1 MKKRNLDLSVLR
13 NIGIIAH
20 IDAGKTTTT
29 ERILYYTGESY
40 KIGEVH
46 DGAAT
51 MDWMEQEQERGIT
64 ITAAAT
70 SCFWKKDS
78 SKFQINII
86 DTPGHVD
93 FTVEVER
100 SLRVLDGAV
109 VVFCGVSGV
118 EPQSETV
125 WRQAN
130 NHGIPRLAFINKM
143 DRTGADFYAAVEDV
157 EKVLKATPVCVNIPW
172 GKEDQLK
179 GIIDLV
185 KMKALAFKE
194 DDYGSEI
201 EVFEIPDDFREEAEE
216 GREKLL
222 EAITLYDD
230 VLLEKVLNEDE
241 ITEDEINT
249 GIRQGCLQNIIVPVF
264 AGSAFKNKGIQS
276 LLDGVVDFLPSPLDV
291 PPTEGDD
298 LKGIKKV
305 VCKPDA
311 KEKLAALVFKIQS
324 DSFARAIS
332 YIRIYSGSIKVGEQ
346 VFNPLKK
353 KKERINKIFLMHAN
367 KREEIEQAVAG
378 DIVAIAGFNFSTTGD
393 TICRKGDEIIL
404 EKIESPTPV
413 ISIAIEPKTK
423 ADQEKLTDCLKRLEL
438 EDPSFLTGVDKETGQ
453 TLISG
458 MGELHLDILVD
469 RLKREFKLNVNTGKP
484 QVAYRESI
492 TKSVSEFEVFDKPI
506 LGKTVFAKCTL
517 DVSPN
522 IEDKGNEVLFE
533 KSLGIDNEIR
543 DMLRQ
548 GVTESLTSGVISGYP
563 VLNVLVKI
571 TAVEFKEEEYNPS
584 AFKIVSALALRKCL
598 LKGNPVLLEPVMK
611 VEINTPS
618 EFTGDIIG
626 DLNSRKGRVLSID
639 DKGDYQVLSVG
650 VALST
655 MFGYLTTLRSL
666 SQGRAT
672 FSMKF
677 DKYENVTKI

>member
-1 MKKRNLDLSVLR
+1 MKKRTLDLSVLR

-70 SCFWKKDS
+70 SCFWETSDNKA
-78 SKFQINII
+78 QINII

-125 WRQAN
+125 WRQAD

-143 DRTGADFYAAVEDV
+143 DRTGADFYAAVDDI

-194 DDYGSEI
+194 DNYGTET
-201 EVFEIPDDFREEAEE
+201 EELEIPPDFQEVAEE

-222 EAITLYDD
+222 EAITLFDD
-230 VLLEKVLNEDE
+230 SLLEKVLNEEELTEAE
-241 ITEDEINT
+241 IIA
-249 GIRQGCLQNIIVPVF
+249 GIRQGCIENIIVPVF
-264 AGSAFKNKGIQS
+264 GGSAFKNKGIQS
-276 LLDGVVDFLPSPLDV
+276 LLDGIVNFLPSPLDI
-291 PPTEGDD
+291 PPVEGED
-298 LKGIKKV
+298 LKGKKKI
-305 VCKPDA
+305 VCKPDV
-311 KEKLAALVFKIQS
+311 KGKLAALVFKIQS
-324 DSFARAIS
+324 DSFARAIN
-332 YIRIYSGSIKVGEQ
+332 YLRVYSGSIKVGEQ
-346 VFNPLKK
+346 VYNPLKN
-353 KKERINKIFLMHAN
+353 KKERVNKVFLMHAN
-367 KREEIEQAVAG
+367 KREEIEKAVAG

-484 QVAYRESI
+484 QVAYRETI
-492 TKSVSEFEVFDKPI
+492 TQPISESEVFDKPI
-506 LGKTVFAKCTL
+506 LGKAVFTKCTL
-517 DVSPN
+517 EVKPN
-522 IEDKGNEVLFE
+522 DQDTGNEVTFGEDLE
-533 KSLGIDNEIR
+533 INEEIR
-543 DMLRQ
+543 VMLAE
-548 GVTESLTSGVISGYP
+548 GVNEGLASGVISGYP
-563 VLNVLVKI
+563 VLNVLIKI
-571 TAVEFKEEEYNPS
+571 VAVEFKEEEYNPS
-584 AFKIVSALALRKCL
+584 AFKIAAALALRKCL
-598 LKGNPVLLEPVMK
+598 LKGAPVLLEPVMK

-639 DKGDYQVLSVG
+639 DKGDFQVLSVG

-672 FSMKF
+672 FSMTF
-677 DKYENVTKI
+677 DKYENVTNT

>member
-1 MKKRNLDLSVLR
+1 MKKRALDLSVLR

-70 SCFWKKDS
+70 SCFWKTSNKKS
-78 SKFQINII
+78 QINII

-125 WRQAN
+125 WRQADK
-130 NHGIPRLAFINKM
+130 HGIPRLAFINKM
-143 DRTGADFYAAVEDV
+143 DRTGADFQAAVDDI
-157 EKVLKATPVCVNIPW
+157 EKMLKATPVCVNIPW

-185 KMKALAFKE
+185 RMKALAFKE
-194 DDYGSEI
+194 DDYGTEI
-201 EVFEIPDDFREEAEE
+201 DELEIPPEFQEAAEE

-230 VLLEKVLNEDE
+230 ILLEKVLNEEELTEAE
-241 ITEDEINT
+241 IIA
-249 GIRQGCLQNIIVPVF
+249 GIRQGCIENIIVPVF
-264 AGSAFKNKGIQS
+264 GGSAFKNKGIQS
-276 LLDGVVDFLPSPLDV
+276 LLDGIINFLPSPLEI
-291 PPTEGDD
+291 PPVEGED
-298 LKGIKKV
+298 LKGKKKIT
-305 VCKPDA
+305 CKPDV

-332 YIRIYSGSIKVGEQ
+332 YIRVYSGSIKVGEQ
-346 VFNPLKK
+346 VYNPLKD
-353 KKERINKIFLMHAN
+353 KKERVNKIFLMHAN

-423 ADQEKLTDCLKRLEL
+423 ADQEKLKDCLKRLEL

-484 QVAYRESI
+484 QVAYRETI
-492 TKSVSEFEVFDKPI
+492 TKPISESEVFDKPI
-506 LGKTVFAKCTL
+506 LGKPVFTKCTL

-522 IEDKGNEVLFE
+522 DDKKGNEVLFDE
-533 KSLGIDNEIR
+533 GLEINDEMRVMLGEGVNEG
-543 DMLRQ
+543 LA
-548 GVTESLTSGVISGYP
+548 SGVISGYP
-563 VLNVLVKI
+563 VLNVLIKI
-571 TAVEFKEEEYNPS
+571 IAVEFKVEEYNPS
-584 AFKIVSALALRKCL
+584 ALKISAALALRKCL
-598 LKGNPVLLEPVMK
+598 LKGDPVLLEPIMR

-639 DKGDYQVLSVG
+639 DKGDFQVLSVG

-672 FSMKF
+672 FSMTF
-677 DKYENVTKI
+677 DKYENVTNT

>member
-1 MKKRNLDLSVLR
+1 
-13 NIGIIAH
+13 
-20 IDAGKTTTT
+20 
-29 ERILYYTGESY
+29 
-40 KIGEVH
+40 
-46 DGAAT
+46 
-51 MDWMEQEQERGIT
+51 
-64 ITAAAT
+64 
-70 SCFWKKDS
+70 
-78 SKFQINII
+78 
-86 DTPGHVD
+86 
-93 FTVEVER
+93 
-100 SLRVLDGAV
+100 
-109 VVFCGVSGV
+109 
-118 EPQSETV
+118 
-125 WRQAN
+125 
-130 NHGIPRLAFINKM
+130 M
-143 DRTGADFYAAVEDV
+143 DRTGADFFAAVDDI

-194 DDYGSEI
+194 DDYGTEIEESEI
-201 EVFEIPDDFREEAEE
+201 PPDFQEAAEK

-230 VLLEKVLNEDE
+230 LLLEKVLNEEELTEAE
-241 ITEDEINT
+241 IIA
-249 GIRQGCLQNIIVPVF
+249 GIRQGCIENIIVPVF
-264 AGSAFKNKGIQS
+264 GGSAFKNKGIQS
-276 LLDGVVDFLPSPLDV
+276 LLDGIINFLPSPLDI
-291 PPTEGDD
+291 PPVEGED
-298 LKGIKKV
+298 LKGKKKIA
-305 VCKPDA
+305 CKPDV
-311 KEKLAALVFKIQS
+311 KGKLAALVFKIQS
-324 DSFARAIS
+324 DSFARAIN
-332 YIRIYSGSIKVGEQ
+332 YIRVYSGTIKVGEQ
-346 VFNPLKK
+346 VYNPLKN
-353 KKERINKIFLMHAN
+353 KKERVNKIFLMHAN
-367 KREEIEQAVAG
+367 KREEIEKAIAG

-484 QVAYRESI
+484 QVAYRETI
-492 TKSVSEFEVFDKPI
+492 TKPVSESEVFDKPI
-506 LGKTVFAKCTL
+506 LGKAVFTKCTL
-517 DVSPN
+517 EIKPN
-522 IEDKGNEVLFE
+522 DQDTGNEVLFGE
-533 KSLGIDNEIR
+533 DLEINDEMRVMLAKGVNEG
-543 DMLRQ
+543 LA
-548 GVTESLTSGVISGYP
+548 SGVISGYP
-563 VLNVLVKI
+563 VLDVLIKI
-571 TAVEFKEEEYNPS
+571 VAVEFKEEEYNPS
-584 AFKIVSALALRKCL
+584 AFKIAAALALRKCL
-598 LKGNPVLLEPVMK
+598 LKGAPVLLEPVMK

-639 DKGDYQVLSVG
+639 DKGDFQMLSVG

-672 FSMKF
+672 FSMTF
-677 DKYENVTKI
+677 DKYENVTNT